1 MQLRRCAWSDE
12 GGVLWI
18 EMTEEH
24 RLETKATRRADSAF
38 QEPTSLRCRAKLPPI
53 VWRGCA
59 TRFCRKIS
67 GSQVRESEVIVMLN
81 IIGAL
86 ALLALFANSERFR
99 RDDLE
104 KVEVRLATPPN
115 TTAALSFV

>member
-24 RLETKATRRADSAF
+24 RLETKATRSNRFSIPGTNVAALRALNCHRSYGVNAPHRSAERY
-38 QEPTSLRCRAKLPPI
+38 QA
-53 VWRGCA
+53 
-59 TRFCRKIS
+59 
-67 GSQVRESEVIVMLN
+67 SQVPKSEVIVMLN

-104 KVEVRLATPPN
+104 KVEVRLATSSIPQPR
-115 TTAALSFV
+115 